1 MRILP
6 VLAPATLTDAGTAS
20 TGETILFGVVALI
33 TVVCGLGLLTAK
45 RAVSAAANMIGIM
58 IGLAVLYVA
67 GEAPFL
73 GMTQIVVYT
82 GAVMTLVLFV
92 IMMVGIGGDEGGGG
106 GGGSRSR
113 PPARRPADGSS
124 PSWGSVWS
132 RCWPPSCGAQ
142 PSRAPPASREG
153 TPPFRPLSPESCS
166 ATTSSPW
173 N

>member
-92 IMMVGIGGDEGGGG
+92 IMMVGIGGDEPV
-106 GGGSRSR
+106 ST
-113 PPARRPADGSS
+113 AGSS
-124 PSWGSVWS
+124 AGRWVIALLGSVWS